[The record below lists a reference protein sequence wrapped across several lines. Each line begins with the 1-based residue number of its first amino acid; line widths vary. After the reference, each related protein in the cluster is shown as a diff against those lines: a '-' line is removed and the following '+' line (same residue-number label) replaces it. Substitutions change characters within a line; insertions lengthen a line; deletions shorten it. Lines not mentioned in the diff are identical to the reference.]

1 MVCRLKRALYGLLQF
16 AYFFAIL
23 KEMPSKS
30 HLADPELLVLLALIR
45 LGPEAYGVSISREI
59 EVRGRR
65 VIALGNVYAALERL
79 QARGLVKSE
88 MGQATAERGGRAKRF
103 YRITAKGLREVRA
116 TRASLIGLWQG
127 VPALEGGWA

>member
-1 MVCRLKRALYGLLQF
+1 
-16 AYFFAIL
+16 
-23 KEMPSKS
+23 MPQKN

-45 LGPEAYGVSISREI
+45 LGPEAYGVSITREI
-59 EVRGRR
+59 ELRGRR
-65 VIALGNVYAALERL
+65 VFALGNVYAALDRL

-88 MGQATAERGGRAKRF
+88 LGQSTAERGGRAKRF